1 MIAVDDV
8 YASAVRY
15 AAPAEGEQTQLMRL
29 CRAAVSRLQKDLADG
44 VDEAQCIDSLVCG
57 AALLAA
63 ADFLALHADSGVQS
77 FSAGPISVTQNDGA
91 RAKRMRE
98 EAALLLAPWC
108 RGAFRFLGV
117 RA

>member
-1 MIAVDDV
+1 MITADDV
-8 YASAVRY
+8 YAVAVQY

-29 CRAAVSRLQKDLADG
+29 CRAAIGRLRKDLADG
-44 VDEAQCIDSLVCG
+44 VSESECIDSLVCG

-63 ADFLALHADSGVQS
+63 ADFLAIHSQSGVQS
-77 FSAGPISVTQNDGA
+77 FSAGPVSVTKNDGL

-117 RA
+117 RV